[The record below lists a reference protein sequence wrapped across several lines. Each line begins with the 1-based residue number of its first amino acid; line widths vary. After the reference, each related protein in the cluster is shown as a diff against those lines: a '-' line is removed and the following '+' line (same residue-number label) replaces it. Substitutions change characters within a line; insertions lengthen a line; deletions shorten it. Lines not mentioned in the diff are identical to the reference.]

1 MADGQWLGNMKDKI
15 AGIVGNQDPIQR
27 GRTGENGDIEVT
39 RENKGWRSGELKRG
53 GMGQLQLPAA
63 VTN

>member
-53 GMGQLQLPAA
+53 GMGQLQQLSR
-63 VTN
+63 TDL